1 MVQIGSNWFKL
12 DQIGSKWFK
21 LIQIGKLVHFGSNW
35 FKLVQIGSNWFKLVQ
50 IGSNW
55 FCNDITLESQLQGPE
70 VGCFQKT
77 LQKDSL
83 NKFLLLAFTERRSP
97 KKTNV
102 LSCLPLRGLTGLSVV
117 SAVNVGCKNKSVF
130 VHFPTLAEAIL
141 YLFWKFCQ
149 NYGRNGYH

>member
-1 MVQIGSNWFKL
+1 MRKYGRLVQNGSNWFKFVLNNWIRLVQIGSNWFKL

-21 LIQIGKLVHFGSNW
+21 LIQIGSNWQIGSFW

-70 VGCFQKT
+70 VGCFQKM

-102 LSCLPLRGLTGLSVV
+102 LSYLPLRGLTGLRV
-117 SAVNVGCKNKSVF
+117 A
-130 VHFPTLAEAIL
+130 LAL
-141 YLFWKFCQ
+141 KKVY
-149 NYGRNGYH
+149 

>member
-12 DQIGSKWFK
+12 VLNNWIRPVQI
-21 LIQIGKLVHFGSNW
+21 GSNW
-35 FKLVQIGSNWFKLVQ
+35 FKLVQIGSNWVKMVQIDSNWFKLANWFILVQIGSNWFRLVQ

-70 VGCFQKT
+70 VGRFQKT
-77 LQKDSL
+77 LRKDSF

-102 LSCLPLRGLTGLSVV
+102 LSYLPLRGLTGLRV
-117 SAVNVGCKNKSVF
+117 A
-130 VHFPTLAEAIL
+130 LAL
-141 YLFWKFCQ
+141 KKVY
-149 NYGRNGYH
+149 

>member
-1 MVQIGSNWFKL
+1 MVLNNLIRPVQIGSNWFKL
-12 DQIGSKWFK
+12 VQIGSNWVKMV
-21 LIQIGKLVHFGSNW
+21 QIDSNW
-35 FKLVQIGSNWFKLVQ
+35 FKLANWFILVQIGSNWFKLVQ

-55 FCNDITLESQLQGPE
+55 FCNDITLKSQLQGPE

-102 LSCLPLRGLTGLSVV
+102 LSYLPLRGLTGLRV
-117 SAVNVGCKNKSVF
+117 A
-130 VHFPTLAEAIL
+130 LAL
-141 YLFWKFCQ
+141 KKVY
-149 NYGRNGYH
+149 